1 MKPVFKVAIIGGGTM
16 GSDLAALVVRQDMP
30 VVVKELNAELAEKL
44 NERFGDRVDGWLA
57 KGKINQS
64 KAEQLKMLF
73 SATDNYNDL
82 HDADLVIEAVP
93 ESLNLKRRLFQD
105 LGREL
110 PSAILASNTSSIPI
124 ALIAQDVLNPERVAG
139 LHFFNPPTRMQLVE
153 VISSDVTSIET
164 LESLEIFTLETLAK
178 TPIRVKDRPGF
189 LVNVLLSAYLGP
201 AIMALETT
209 QIVPGE
215 LDALAGKSGF
225 GWPMGPFTLIDML
238 GVDVAN
244 EVTKI
249 LANAYSERFS
259 NSRLLVK
266 MVERGLL
273 GQKSGGGFYSDG
285 LAQLLAE
292 EFSNRSS
299 GNSDK
304 VFQDMMNNMV
314 NESAVAVENG
324 VASTNDIETG
334 CLLGLGFPQDKGG
347 PLHYADEVGLA
358 KIVEALGDRA
368 CHLLRDKAREGSTFF
383 ESL

>member
-1 MKPVFKVAIIGGGTM
+1 MKPIFKVAIIGGGTM

-44 NERFGDRVDGWLA
+44 NERFSDRVDGWLA

-73 SATDNYNDL
+73 SVTDNYGDL
-82 HDADLVIEAVP
+82 RDADIVIEAVP
-93 ESLNLKRRLFQD
+93 ENLDLKKRLFQE

-110 PSAILASNTSSIPI
+110 PDAILASNTSSLPI
-124 ALIAQDVLNPERVAG
+124 SLIAQGVLNPERVAG
-139 LHFFNPPTRMQLVE
+139 LHFFNPPIKMPLVE
-153 VISSDVTSIET
+153 IISSELTSPDT

-201 AIMALETT
+201 AIVALENT
-209 QIVPGE
+209 QIVPSE

-238 GVDVAN
+238 GVDVAS

-249 LANAYSERFS
+249 LANAYNNRFT

-273 GQKSGGGFYSDG
+273 GQKSGSGFYSEG
-285 LAQLLAE
+285 LVKLLAE
-292 EFSNRSS
+292 EFPNRSS
-299 GNSDK
+299 SNPEI
-304 VFQDMMNNMV
+304 VFRDMMYNMV
-314 NESAVAVENG
+314 NESAIAVESG
-324 VASTNDIETG
+324 VANPNDIESG
-334 CLLGLGFPQDKGG
+334 CRLGLWFPQGKGG

-358 KIVEALGDRA
+358 KIVEVLGDKA
-368 CHLLRDKAREGSTFF
+368 CKLLRDKAKDGSTFF